1 MRYFLFEVVLHQ
13 FCFLNYSEVTEFSI
27 TFKAIT
33 LVSALITVLLSSYI
47 IELLYYSDTIA
58 LVPEPAGMG
67 QVSQFS
73 FCLGLFALKKA
84 LHHSLVVQN

>member
-1 MRYFLFEVVLHQ
+1 M
-13 FCFLNYSEVTEFSI
+13 
-27 TFKAIT
+27 
-33 LVSALITVLLSSYI
+33 LLSSYI

-67 QVSQFS
+67 QEIQFS
-73 FCLGLFALKKA
+73 FCLDLFAFKKA